1 MMNALKEWKQRGEEA
16 EVVTIDGIKI
26 IYPDGSWILLR
37 PSGTEPVFRIY
48 VESQDPISVQEL
60 AKVGSELIKKSLAE
74 TAPSFR

>member
-1 MMNALKEWKQRGEEA
+1 M
-16 EVVTIDGIKI
+16 
-26 IYPDGSWILLR
+26 LLR

-74 TAPSFR
+74 IAPSFR